1 MDGTLKALFD
11 TGRKILG
18 DTKAPRPAHRKSK
31 VTKEEIEG
39 VAETDPHKNFIKR
52 TIAEKPKKPELI
64 KDIKRFI
71 EQAEQEL

>member
-18 DTKAPRPAHRKSK
+18 DTKSAKPAHRKPNA
-31 VTKEEIEG
+31 TMAATPED
-39 VAETDPHKNFIKR
+39 ADPHKNFIKR
-52 TIAEKPKKPELI
+52 TVSEKPKKAELI

-71 EQAEQEL
+71 EQAEKEL